1 MSSAVS
7 SPTWYHANKY
17 AAEAACEE
25 CGGVVRH
32 APWCALCN
40 PVMAYA
46 NEILQ
51 DGSKL
56 SIQDQLILHAL
67 GVAWV

>member
-7 SPTWYHANKY
+7 SPTWSIANKY

-32 APWCALCN
+32 APWCALFAT
-40 PVMAYA
+40 P
-46 NEILQ
+46 
-51 DGSKL
+51 
-56 SIQDQLILHAL
+56 
-67 GVAWV
+67 